1 MNRAGAGRTERRS
14 RGLPALRATAGS
26 MPNVRTAGEVP
37 SRPTPARF
45 RALVWRYWKKDG
57 RHDLPWRKTKD
68 PYRILVSEVMLQ
80 QTQVPRVIDKY
91 KEFLKKFPTV
101 RALAKA
107 SLSDVLKVWSGLG
120 YNRRGKY
127 LHDAAKEIVEKY
139 GGKVPQDFAALRT
152 LSGVGGYTAS
162 AVRVFAFNE
171 PNVLIETN
179 IRTAFIH
186 YFHSNVLQNV
196 RISDVEIIPLAT
208 LAAQGQEP
216 REWHWALMDYGAHLK
231 CSGVRNNNRS
241 AHYTKQSKFEG
252 SLRQVRGA
260 ILREL
265 HRGKQPRGD
274 ASRLRLALA
283 GLLRDGLIVKV
294 RPRRIGLGPKKG
306 RRPEGSARRGK
317 WRIA

>member
-1 MNRAGAGRTERRS
+1 MT
-14 RGLPALRATAGS
+14 
-26 MPNVRTAGEVP
+26 
-37 SRPTPARF
+37 
-45 RALVWRYWKKDG
+45 VWKYWKEHG

-68 PYRILVSEVMLQ
+68 PYRVIVSEVMLQ
-80 QTQVPRVIDKY
+80 QTQVPRVIEKY

-127 LHDAAKEIVEKY
+127 LHDAAKEIVVVRNIKE
-139 GGKVPQDFAALRT
+139 ALASH
-152 LSGVGGYTAS
+152 LPGVGPYTRA
-162 AVRVFAFNE
+162 AVRVFAYNE
-171 PNVLIETN
+171 PDILIETN

-186 YFHSNVLQNV
+186 HFYASVLQKTS
-196 RISDVEIIPLAT
+196 IADTEILPLAAK
-208 LAAQGQEP
+208 AAEGQDP
-216 REWHWALMDYGAHLK
+216 REWHWALMDYGAYLK
-231 CSGVRNNNRS
+231 RTGVRNNSRS

-265 HRGKQPRGD
+265 HKGPLEAKPTRR
-274 ASRLRLALA
+274 RLVGFGRKHAEKALA
-283 GLLRDGLIVKV
+283 GLARDGLIVKV
-294 RPRRIGLGPKKG
+294 RPRRIGLGSKK
-306 RRPEGSARRGK
+306 GK